1 MKLHLAAVLSGL
13 VFGLGV
19 TIAGMNNP
27 EKVLDFLD
35 IAGNWDPSLAL
46 VLAAA
51 TGTAGLS
58 FRYILRRRCPIFG
71 TKFHLPLSNDIEF
84 RLVLGAGIFGIGWGI
99 VGLCPGPAFTT
110 LLLGHW
116 EAYVFFAGMIAGM
129 IFYEWIDARIAAR
142 RERAANPPANAAHN
156 TVS

>member
-1 MKLHLAAVLSGL
+1 MKLHLAAILSGL

-110 LLLGHW
+110 LLLGQW
-116 EAYVFFAGMIAGM
+116 QAYVFIAAMVAGMIV
-129 IFYEWIDARIAAR
+129 YQWIDARLAAR
-142 RERAANPPANAAHN
+142 RERAANPPANAVHN

>member
-1 MKLHLAAVLSGL
+1 VKLHLAAILSGL

-110 LLLGHW
+110 LLLGQW
-116 EAYVFFAGMIAGM
+116 QAYVFIAAMVAGM
-129 IFYEWIDARIAAR
+129 IFYQWIDARLAAR
-142 RERAANPPANAAHN
+142 RERAANPPANAVHN

>member
-1 MKLHLAAVLSGL
+1 VKLHLAAILSGL

-110 LLLGHW
+110 LLLGQW
-116 EAYVFFAGMIAGM
+116 QAYVFIAAMVAGMIV
-129 IFYEWIDARIAAR
+129 YQWIDARLAAR
-142 RERAANPPANAAHN
+142 RERAANPPANAVHN

>member
-1 MKLHLAAVLSGL
+1 M
-13 VFGLGV
+13 
-19 TIAGMNNP
+19 
-27 EKVLDFLD
+27 
-35 IAGNWDPSLAL
+35 
-46 VLAAA
+46 LAAA

-71 TKFHLPLSNDIEF
+71 TTFHLPLSNDIEF

-110 LLLGHW
+110 LLLGQW
-116 EAYVFFAGMIAGM
+116 QAYVFIAAMVAGM
-129 IFYEWIDARIAAR
+129 IFYQWIDARLAAR
-142 RERAANPPANAAHN
+142 RERTANPPANAVHN

>member
-1 MKLHLAAVLSGL
+1 MKALAAAILSGL

-19 TIAGMNNP
+19 TISGMNNP

-35 IAGNWDPSLAL
+35 VAGNWDPSLAL

-58 FRYILRRRCPIFG
+58 FRYILKRRCPIFG

-110 LLLGHW
+110 LLLGRW
-116 EAYVFFAGMIAGM
+116 EAYVFLAAMIAGM
-129 IFYEWIDARIAAR
+129 ICYQWIDVRLTVLRESAA
-142 RERAANPPANAAHN
+142 
-156 TVS
+156 TSQ

>member
-1 MKLHLAAVLSGL
+1 MRLFVAAILSGL

-19 TIAGMNNP
+19 TISGMNNP

-51 TGTAGLS
+51 TGIAGLS
-58 FRYILRRRCPIFG
+58 FRYILKRRCPIFG

-116 EAYVFFAGMIAGM
+116 EAYVFLAAMIAGM
-129 IFYEWIDARIAAR
+129 ICYQWIDARL
-142 RERAANPPANAAHN
+142 ANRLESAPA
-156 TVS
+156 TSQ

>member
-1 MKLHLAAVLSGL
+1 MRLLVAAILSGL

-19 TIAGMNNP
+19 TISGMNNP

-51 TGTAGLS
+51 TGIAGLS
-58 FRYILRRRCPIFG
+58 FRYILKRRCPIFG

-99 VGLCPGPAFTT
+99 VGLCPGPAIST
-110 LLLGHW
+110 LLLGRW
-116 EAYVFFAGMIAGM
+116 QAYVFLAAMIAGM
-129 IFYEWIDARIAAR
+129 ICYQWIDARLTVLRESAA
-142 RERAANPPANAAHN
+142 
-156 TVS
+156 TS